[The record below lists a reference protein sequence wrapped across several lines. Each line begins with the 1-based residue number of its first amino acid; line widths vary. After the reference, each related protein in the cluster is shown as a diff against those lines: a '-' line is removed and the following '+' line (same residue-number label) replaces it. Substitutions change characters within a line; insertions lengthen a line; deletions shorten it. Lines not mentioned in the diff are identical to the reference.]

1 MPLIKNKKIDP
12 SDKPEPP
19 RSVDKAESYRLATP
33 ERSLPRQTSSVL
45 NEKQLRKKTGGRRV
59 SDRLK
64 ALLAKVVSVVSSD
77 SINEAFFNLT
87 DDIKEFF
94 ECQTLVIYSVNP
106 QKTQLFSRNH
116 ISDEIVEK
124 RLDISKSNLP
134 GYVFQT
140 GNSLNIKDV

>member
-1 MPLIKNKKIDP
+1 
-12 SDKPEPP
+12 
-19 RSVDKAESYRLATP
+19 
-33 ERSLPRQTSSVL
+33 
-45 NEKQLRKKTGGRRV
+45 
-59 SDRLK
+59 
-64 ALLAKVVSVVSSD
+64 VVSSD
-77 SINEAFFNLT
+77 SVNEAFFNLT
-87 DDIKEFF
+87 DEIKEFF

-140 GNSLNIKDV
+140 GTSLNIKDVYDRKNLAQYPGLAHDASWDTKIGIKNRFRTCGSHF